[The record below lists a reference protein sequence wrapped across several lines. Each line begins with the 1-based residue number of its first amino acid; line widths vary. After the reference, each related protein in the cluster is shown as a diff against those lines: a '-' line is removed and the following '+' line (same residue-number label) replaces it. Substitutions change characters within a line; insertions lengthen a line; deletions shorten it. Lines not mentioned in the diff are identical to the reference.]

1 MKFDNASQAM
11 DIVYG
16 AILETLSKL
25 LHEHRENDGFNYHQL
40 ESVHDELA
48 EAIEASMGLEIR
60 GGTAAC
66 RINRVVRDGCY
77 ESNHPTV
84 AVWLFHEALARETLT
99 GRLADEIRYAGREG
113 AWDCVS
119 TRSLAKAESIMNDVM
134 EKRVEHERRAIRLS
148 LGVDQNRTRDTDDLA
163 HAA

>member
-25 LHEHRENDGFNYHQL
+25 LREHRENDGFNYHQL

-66 RINRVVRDGCY
+66 RINRIIRDGCY

-99 GRLADEIRYAGREG
+99 ERLEDEIRHAGREG

-119 TRSLAKAESIMNDVM
+119 TRSLAKAISIMNNVM
-134 EKRVEHERRAIRLS
+134 EERVEHERCAVRLS
-148 LGVDQNRTRDTDDLA
+148 LRVDQNCAHDHVDLA